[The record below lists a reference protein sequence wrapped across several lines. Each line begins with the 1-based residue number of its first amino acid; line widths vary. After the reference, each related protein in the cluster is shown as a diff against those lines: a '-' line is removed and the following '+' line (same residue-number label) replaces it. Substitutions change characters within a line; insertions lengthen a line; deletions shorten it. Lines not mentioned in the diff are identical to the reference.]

1 MGYVCLIGAMLGI
14 TGMYVF
20 MKLFSGSVKN
30 GLCVSL
36 GFTVV
41 FSIVATIACAIIG
54 GGLPFNILESNLLAL
69 AFGVVTIGFSLLG
82 IVVVRLG
89 SMSMYSMFATLG
101 AIVISFLYGIIFNG
115 EGATTSVWRYIA
127 IVIMVVSLVF
137 PVIDDMKGK
146 DKGEKG
152 KGRLVFWLAC
162 FAGFLV
168 NGMTGPIMTI
178 QEGVQQS
185 VGSINSI
192 QFCGLYMLFTA
203 GLALVILAVL
213 LIIPKT
219 RPQAMEVKQIVG
231 LKPLLFSVG
240 YGAVTCVGNSLNIEA
255 LSHGVPSSV
264 QFPVVN
270 GGVILVTAL
279 IGMFAFREK
288 SGLLTKIG
296 LVLTLI
302 ATVLFVL

>member
-14 TGMYVF
+14 SFMYVF
-20 MKLFSGSVKN
+20 MKLFSGSVRN

-36 GFTVV
+36 AFTVV
-41 FSIVATIACAIIG
+41 FSLVATLACTIIG
-54 GGLPFNILESNLLAL
+54 GGLPFHVTESILLAI
-69 AFGVVTIGFSLLG
+69 AFSVVTIGFSLLG

-115 EGATTSVWRYIA
+115 EGATTSAWRYVA
-127 IVIMVVSLVF
+127 VVIMVVSLVF
-137 PVIDDMKGK
+137 PVLDDMRGK
-146 DKGEKG
+146 DKGDKKG
-152 KGRLVFWLAC
+152 ARLVFWLAC
-162 FAGFLV
+162 FLGFVV
-168 NGMTGPIMTI
+168 NGMTGPIMTV
-178 QEGVQQS
+178 QEGVQKA
-185 VGSINSI
+185 GAEITSI

-213 LIIPKT
+213 LLIPKT
-219 RPQAMEVKQIVG
+219 RPQAIQAKQILGV
-231 LKPLLFSVG
+231 KPLLFSAG

-288 SGLLTKIG
+288 SGILTKVG
-296 LVLTLI
+296 LGLTLI
-302 ATVLFVL
+302 ASVLFVL